1 MASLARR
8 LRAVVRGRDA
18 RAGLLAAVGGRR
30 LPHRGRRFPG
40 RPGGNRAGAELR
52 RRHPPV
58 PRRHPP
64 LPAAVPASAGNC
76 DPNQRGR
83 PCRPGGDRVGAHRPR
98 DRQGTGPG
106 RGRGLARGLAD
117 GRGARARY
125 PGDGGPGGGGD
136 SVRGQGDLGM
146 DNIGALIVPAVIA
159 LVAISIVAKGVR
171 VVQQAQTMII
181 ERLGKY
187 HRTLASGVNLI
198 IPIIDKPRAIDWHQV
213 IVTPAGDSFARHF
226 RTDKIDLRET
236 VYVFP
241 RQNVITKDNVVVEID
256 ALIYSQITD
265 PVRATYEIAN
275 LPDAIEKLTQTTL
288 RNVIGEMEL
297 DHVLSSRDTINAK
310 LREILDDATHKW
322 GAKVSRVELK
332 DINPP
337 RDIRDAMEKQMRA
350 ERDRRAAILTA
361 EAEKQSRILQAE
373 GIRQSEITQ
382 AEGGK
387 QARILA
393 AEAEANARLKVAEAE
408 AQAIERITSAIK
420 GTGGDPARYLIAIR
434 YIEALKEMVTSPQSN
449 KVVYLPYEA
458 TGVLASLGGIREM
471 LAGPAAEEKGRRK
484 PGL

>member
-1 MASLARR
+1 
-8 LRAVVRGRDA
+8 
-18 RAGLLAAVGGRR
+18 
-30 LPHRGRRFPG
+30 
-40 RPGGNRAGAELR
+40 
-52 RRHPPV
+52 
-58 PRRHPP
+58 
-64 LPAAVPASAGNC
+64 
-76 DPNQRGR
+76 
-83 PCRPGGDRVGAHRPR
+83 
-98 DRQGTGPG
+98 
-106 RGRGLARGLAD
+106 
-117 GRGARARY
+117 
-125 PGDGGPGGGGD
+125 
-136 SVRGQGDLGM
+136 M
-146 DNIGALIVPAVIA
+146 DNISALIVPAAIA

-187 HRTLASGVNLI
+187 HRTLSSGVNLI

-213 IVTPAGDSFARHF
+213 IVTPTGDSFARHF
-226 RTDKIDLRET
+226 RTEKIDLRET

-310 LREILDDATHKW
+310 LREILDEATHKW

-350 ERDRRAAILTA
+350 ERDRRAT
-361 EAEKQSRILQAE
+361 
-373 GIRQSEITQ
+373 
-382 AEGGK
+382 
-387 QARILA
+387 ILA

-408 AQAIERITSAIK
+408 AQAIERITTAIQ

-434 YIEALKEMVTSPQSN
+434 YIEALKEMVTGQNN
-449 KVVYLPYEA
+449 KVIYMPFEA
-458 TGVLASLGGIREM
+458 TGVLSSLGGIREM
-471 LAGPAAEEKGRRK
+471 LAGKVPDQRG
-484 PGL
+484 

>member
-8 LRAVVRGRDA
+8 RPAPVRSGNAGA
-18 RAGLLAAVGGRR
+18 RLLAPLCGRR
-30 LPHRGRRFPG
+30 LSHRGGRVAL
-40 RPGGNRAGAELR
+40 RPGGDRAGAQLR
-52 RRHPPV
+52 RWHALV
-58 PRRHPP
+58 PDRDSTVPAP
-64 LPAAVPASAGNC
+64 LPAPARNR
-76 DPNQRGR
+76 DPDQRGR
-83 PCRPGGDRVGAHRPR
+83 ARRPGGDRVGADRPG
-98 DRQGTGPG
+98 DRQGTSPG
-106 RGRGLARGLAD
+106 RGRGLARRLVD

-125 PGDGGPGGGGD
+125 TGDGGPGGGGD

-226 RTDKIDLRET
+226 RTEKIDLRET

-310 LREILDDATHKW
+310 LREILDEATHKW

-361 EAEKQSRILQAE
+361 DADKQSRILQAE
-373 GIRQSEITQ
+373 GIRQSEINQ
-382 AEGGK
+382 AEGQK
-387 QARILA
+387 QAKILG

-408 AQAIERITSAIK
+408 AQAIERITTAIK
-420 GTGGDPARYLIAIR
+420 GTGGDPAR
-434 YIEALKEMVTSPQSN
+434 S
-449 KVVYLPYEA
+449 
-458 TGVLASLGGIREM
+458 
-471 LAGPAAEEKGRRK
+471 EE
-484 PGL
+484 

>member
-1 MASLARR
+1 
-8 LRAVVRGRDA
+8 
-18 RAGLLAAVGGRR
+18 
-30 LPHRGRRFPG
+30 
-40 RPGGNRAGAELR
+40 
-52 RRHPPV
+52 
-58 PRRHPP
+58 
-64 LPAAVPASAGNC
+64 
-76 DPNQRGR
+76 
-83 PCRPGGDRVGAHRPR
+83 
-98 DRQGTGPG
+98 
-106 RGRGLARGLAD
+106 
-117 GRGARARY
+117 
-125 PGDGGPGGGGD
+125 
-136 SVRGQGDLGM
+136 M
-146 DNIGALIVPAVIA
+146 DIGAYIVPIAIA

-213 IVTPAGDSFARHF
+213 IVTPAGESFARHF
-226 RTDKIDLRET
+226 RTEKIDLRET

-310 LREILDDATHKW
+310 LREILDEATHKW

-361 EAEKQSRILQAE
+361 EAEKQSRTLQSE
-373 GIRQSEITQ
+373 GIRQSEINQ
-382 AEGGK
+382 AEGQK
-387 QARILA
+387 QAKILA
-393 AEAEANARLKVAEAE
+393 AEAEAAARLKVAEAE
-408 AQAIERITSAIK
+408 AQAIERITTAIK

-449 KVVYLPYEA
+449 KVIYLPYEA
-458 TGVLASLGGIREM
+458 TGVLSSLGGIREM
-471 LAGPAAEEKGRRK
+471 LAAPTDKGDKRA
-484 PGL
+484 